1 MSAEPVEIRRYP
13 NRRLYD
19 RSRRRYVTL
28 QEIEDLVREGRTV
41 LVRDSRTGEDLTRS
55 ILTQILLERHPEKME
70 MFPVAMLHAILRA
83 NDLALEFLRGYLRQ
97 SLAALETMQKA
108 APVSTTAAVPT
119 PVPLP
124 FASPMDW
131 MAAFLPGWTAPGSAT
146 PAPAPTADTL
156 ARRVHELEGR
166 LARLETG
173 TDGAGAEVEP
183 PPEADNGVGAKAHPA
198 DPRRRGRSVKKTP
211 G

>member
-28 QEIEDLVREGRTV
+28 QEIEELVHQGRTV

-97 SLAALETMQKA
+97 SLAALEAVQKA
-108 APVSTTAAVPT
+108 APASSASLPT
-119 PVPLP
+119 PAPLP
-124 FASPMDW
+124 FAALAST
-131 MAAFLPGWTAPGSAT
+131 LPVLPAICAT
-146 PAPAPTADTL
+146 PTL
-156 ARRVHELEGR
+156 TVTPIARPSHMIC
-166 LARLETG
+166 
-173 TDGAGAEVEP
+173 
-183 PPEADNGVGAKAHPA
+183 
-198 DPRRRGRSVKKTP
+198 SV
-211 G
+211 

>member
-1 MSAEPVEIRRYP
+1 MSASAEPVEIRRYP

-28 QEIEDLVREGRTV
+28 QEIEELVREGRTV

-97 SLAALETMQKA
+97 SLAALEAVQKA
-108 APVSTTAAVPT
+108 APAPLAAPG
-119 PVPLP
+119 PLP
-124 FASPMDW
+124 FASPIDW
-131 MAAFLPGWTAPGSAT
+131 MSAFLPGWAGAVPHAAAP
-146 PAPAPTADTL
+146 PADAL

-173 TDGAGAEVEP
+173 AGGAEDEDEP
-183 PPEADNGVGAKAHPA
+183 PPEAADAGETPPA
-198 DPRRRGRSVKKTP
+198 RPRRRGRPVKKTP